1 MEKKMTKR
9 DYFNEIIAIA
19 TEMKRQDLVDFANH
33 EIELLDKKKSSGK
46 GKANETMD
54 RNLELV
60 YNALAESGKSTVS
73 ELIAKADLSV
83 LANELN
89 IVSTQKISAY
99 LNKLVASGRVEK
111 VTEKKKT
118 YFSVVETETD
128 N

>member
-19 TEMKRQDLVDFANH
+19 TDMERTDLVDFAKH

-54 RNLELV
+54 RNVEIV
-60 YNALAESGKSTVS
+60 YNALAEIGKSTAS
-73 ELIAKADLSV
+73 ELIAKANLTM
-83 LANELN
+83 LANELG
-89 IVSTQKISAY
+89 IVSTQKVSAY
-99 LNKLVASGRVEK
+99 LNKLVASGKVEK
-111 VTEKKKT
+111 VVEKKKT